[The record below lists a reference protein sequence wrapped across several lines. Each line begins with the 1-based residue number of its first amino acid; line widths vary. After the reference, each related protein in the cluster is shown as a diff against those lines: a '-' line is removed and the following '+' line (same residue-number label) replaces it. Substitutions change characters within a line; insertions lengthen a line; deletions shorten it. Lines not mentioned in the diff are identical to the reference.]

1 MAGISCGIIGLPN
14 VGKSTLFNALTRLE
28 ADSANYPFCTIE
40 PNVGVVTV
48 PDNRVDFLS
57 GIENS
62 EKKIYATVEF
72 VDIAGLVKG
81 ASKGEGRGNQFLDN
95 IHHVDA
101 LVHVV
106 RCFDDSN
113 IAHVHGGIDP
123 IDDISVINTELLLA
137 DIQMLENAIIKSGK
151 KARSDKE
158 MAATVSVLQKILTN
172 LENEIPVRAMELSDD
187 DIVKIK
193 SYRFLTNK
201 KVIYALNIG
210 EEDLQE
216 MDNIH
221 VRKVRELAEKEKNS
235 VICFCAKVEQ
245 EISTLSPEEGSEF
258 LEEMG
263 LAESGLERLIKEC
276 YKLLDLI
283 SYFTAGKIEAKAWTI
298 KKGTKA
304 PQAAAVIHTD
314 FEKGFIRAEIT
325 PFEII
330 KELGSVK
337 AAKENGKMRVE
348 GKDYIMKDGDVVYFR
363 VSTN

>member
-48 PDNRVDFLS
+48 PDDRVDFLHK
-57 GIENS
+57 IENS
-62 EKKIYATVEF
+62 AKKVYATVEF

-106 RCFDDSN
+106 RCFDDGN

-123 IDDISVINTELLLA
+123 VDDISVINTELLLA
-137 DIQMLENAIIKSGK
+137 DIQMLENALVKLAK
-151 KARSDKE
+151 KARSDKD
-158 MAATVSVLQKILTN
+158 AASTVAVLRKILVE
-172 LENEIPVRAMELSDD
+172 LEHENPVRAMSLTDDELE
-187 DIVKIK
+187 KIK

-201 KVIYALNIG
+201 KVVYALNVG
-210 EEDLQE
+210 EDDLPE
-216 MDNIH
+216 MNNSH
-221 VRKVRELAEKEKNS
+221 VQKVRELATSEGNS
-235 VICFCAKVEQ
+235 VVCFCAKVEQ
-245 EISTLSPEEGSEF
+245 EISTLPPEEGVEF

-276 YKLLDLI
+276 YSLLDLI
-283 SYFTAGKIEAKAWTI
+283 SYFTAGEIEAKAWTI

-325 PFEII
+325 PFDIV
-330 KELGSVK
+330 KELGSMK

-348 GKDYIMKDGDVVYFR
+348 GKDYIMQDGDVVFFR
-363 VSTN
+363 IST

>member
-40 PNVGVVTV
+40 PNIGIVTV
-48 PDNRVDFLS
+48 PDERVDFLFKL
-57 GIENS
+57 ENA
-62 EKKIYATVEF
+62 KQKFYATVEF

-106 RCFDDSN
+106 RCFNDDN

-123 IDDISVINTELLLA
+123 IDDINTINTELLLA
-137 DIQMLENAIIKSGK
+137 DIQMLENAIKKLGK

-158 MAATVSVLQKILTN
+158 AASVLGILERILKG
-172 LENEIPVRAMELSDD
+172 LENEQAVRTMEFTDDEHIKLIP
-187 DIVKIK
+187 
-193 SYRFLTNK
+193 YRFLTDK

-210 EEDLQE
+210 EDDLLE
-216 MDNIH
+216 MDNEH
-221 VRKVRELAEKEKNS
+221 VQAVKALAKSEGNS
-235 VICFCAKVEQ
+235 TVCFCAKVEQ
-245 EISTLSPEEGSEF
+245 EISTLPSSESAEF
-258 LEEMG
+258 LKEMG
-263 LAESGLERLIKEC
+263 LSESGLERLVKEC
-276 YKLLDLI
+276 YSLLNLI
-283 SYFTAGKIEAKAWTI
+283 SYFTVGKIEAKAWTI

-325 PFEII
+325 PFDIVN
-330 KELGSVK
+330 ELGSMK

-348 GKDYIMKDGDVVYFR
+348 GKDYIMQDGDIVYFR